1 MVLAVGFGGVGM
13 KRGEALGQLLDEG
26 QLVGVTFTDVTSRQS
41 MGPPFVI
48 RGMLSRSERG
58 GSRESGI
65 AVGLKE
71 GWIKV
76 LATQ

>member
-1 MVLAVGFGGVGM
+1 M
-13 KRGEALGQLLDEG
+13 KRGETLGQLLDEG
-26 QLVGVTFTDVTSRQS
+26 QLVGVTLTGGTSRQS
-41 MGPPFVI
+41 MGASFVI
-48 RGMLSRSERG
+48 RAMLNRSERG

-65 AVGLKE
+65 AVSLKE